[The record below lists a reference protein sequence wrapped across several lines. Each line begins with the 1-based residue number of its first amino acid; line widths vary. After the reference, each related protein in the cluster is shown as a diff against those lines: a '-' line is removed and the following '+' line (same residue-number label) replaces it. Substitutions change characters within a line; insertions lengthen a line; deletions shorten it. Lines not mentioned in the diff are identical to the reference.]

1 MNSNRKGKDGERE
14 IAAYLR
20 THGLPARRG
29 VQYQGSPDSPD
40 VIGLDG
46 YHIEVKRVEN
56 LNLENA
62 MAQSIR
68 DAGVGE
74 IPVVFHR
81 KNRTKWKCTLL
92 LDDFMKI
99 IEKSVHLEQNEQI
112 QRDHVRKVIEEMEK
126 RRQL

>member
-14 IAAYLR
+14 IAQYLR
-20 THGLPARRG
+20 AHGLPARRG

-40 VIGLDG
+40 VIGLEG

-81 KNRTKWKCTLL
+81 RNRTPWKCTLL

-99 IEKSVHLEQNEQI
+99 IEKEVHLEQNEQI
-112 QRDHVRKVIEEMEK
+112 QRDHVRRVIAEMEE
-126 RRQL
+126 RR

>member
-1 MNSNRKGKDGERE
+1 MNSREKGKVGERE

-20 THGLPARRG
+20 AHGLPARRG

-46 YHIEVKRVEN
+46 FHIEVKRVEQ

-68 DAGVGE
+68 DAGAGE

-81 KNRTKWKCTLL
+81 RNRTPWKCTLL

-99 IEKSVHLEQNEQI
+99 IEKEVHLEQNEQI
-112 QRDHVRKVIEEMEK
+112 QRDHVRRVIAEMEERK
-126 RRQL
+126 